1 MNAQRKAG
9 LYSFGASGT
18 AVTKRKNLHPDQ
30 QAQES
35 ALVAAVR
42 RGDEQALEALLMRA
56 QEIAYR
62 FSRVIC
68 GAGAADA
75 EDAMQEALINVYRR
89 ANEIR
94 EPKAFR
100 AWLYRTVKNACLI
113 GRRKRVHEP
122 TRLLSIDE
130 LMPGEG
136 FPVPSRD
143 RTPEQLAMDARARAR
158 LKRALAAL
166 PPAFRMTV
174 FLRDIEGLSTREVAE
189 VMDVSEDNVKTRLHR
204 ARLQLRREL
213 ESI

>member
-1 MNAQRKAG
+1 
-9 LYSFGASGT
+9 
-18 AVTKRKNLHPDQ
+18 VTKFRNPHPDRQ
-30 QAQES
+30 DEER
-35 ALVAAVR
+35 LVAGVV
-42 RGDEQALEALLMRA
+42 RGDERAIEALLIRA

-75 EDAMQEALINVYRR
+75 EDAMQDALINVYRH
-89 ANEIR
+89 ADAIR
-94 EPKAFR
+94 EPRAFR

-122 TRLLSIDE
+122 ARLLSIDE

-136 FPVPSRD
+136 FAIPSRG
-143 RTPEQLAMDARARAR
+143 RSPEQLAIDARTRAR
-158 LKRALAAL
+158 LRKALASL

-174 FLRDIEGLSTREVAE
+174 FLRDIEGLSTREVAQ
-189 VMDVSEDNVKTRLHR
+189 VMDVSEENVKTRLHR

-213 ESI
+213 ESV

>member
-1 MNAQRKAG
+1 
-9 LYSFGASGT
+9 
-18 AVTKRKNLHPDQ
+18 VTKSKNLHLDR
-30 QAQES
+30 QAQEA
-35 ALVAAVR
+35 ALVAGVR
-42 RGDEQALEALLMRA
+42 RGDEQALETLLMRA

-89 ANEIR
+89 AGEIR

-130 LMPGEG
+130 LMPGEE
-136 FPVPSRD
+136 FPVSSND
-143 RTPEQLAMDARARAR
+143 RTPEQLAMDARTRNR
-158 LKRALAAL
+158 LRKALAAL

-174 FLRDIEGLSTREVAE
+174 FLRDIEGLSTREVAQ
-189 VMDVSEDNVKTRLHR
+189 VMDVTEDNVKTRLHR

-213 ESI
+213 ETL

>member
-1 MNAQRKAG
+1 
-9 LYSFGASGT
+9 
-18 AVTKRKNLHPDQ
+18 VTKRQNLHPDR

-35 ALVAAVR
+35 ALVAGVR

-56 QEIAYR
+56 QEVAYR

-89 ANEIR
+89 AGEIR

-130 LMPGEG
+130 LLPGEE
-136 FPVPSRD
+136 FPLPSHD
-143 RTPEQLAMDARARAR
+143 RSPEQLAMDARTRAR
-158 LKRALAAL
+158 LRRALARL

-174 FLRDIEGLSTREVAE
+174 FLRDVEGLSTREVAE
-189 VMDVSEDNVKTRLHR
+189 VMEVSEDNVKTRLHR

-213 ESI
+213 ESL

>member
-1 MNAQRKAG
+1 
-9 LYSFGASGT
+9 
-18 AVTKRKNLHPDQ
+18 VTKRKNLHPDR
-30 QAQES
+30 QADES

-75 EDAMQEALINVYRR
+75 EDAMQEALLNVYRR
-89 ANEIR
+89 ASEIR

-113 GRRKRVHEP
+113 GRRRRVHEP
-122 TRLLSIDE
+122 SRLLSIDE
-130 LMPGEG
+130 LMPGEE
-136 FPVPSRD
+136 FPLPSQD
-143 RTPEQLAMDARARAR
+143 RTPEQLAMDARTRKR
-158 LKRALAAL
+158 LRRALAAL

-174 FLRDIEGLSTREVAE
+174 FLRDIEGLSTREVAD
-189 VMDVSEDNVKTRLHR
+189 VMDVTEDNVKTRLHR

-213 ESI
+213 ETL

>member
-1 MNAQRKAG
+1 
-9 LYSFGASGT
+9 
-18 AVTKRKNLHPDQ
+18 VTKRQNLHPDRQ
-30 QAQES
+30 TDES

-75 EDAMQEALINVYRR
+75 EDAMQEALLNVYRR
-89 ANEIR
+89 ASEIR

-113 GRRKRVHEP
+113 GRRRRVHEP
-122 TRLLSIDE
+122 SRLLSIDE
-130 LMPGEG
+130 LMPGQE
-136 FPVPSRD
+136 FPLPSHD
-143 RTPEQLAMDARARAR
+143 RSPEQLAMDARTRRR
-158 LKRALAAL
+158 LRKALAAL

-189 VMDVSEDNVKTRLHR
+189 VMDVTEDNVKTRLHR

-213 ESI
+213 ETL

>member
-1 MNAQRKAG
+1 M
-9 LYSFGASGT
+9 
-18 AVTKRKNLHPDQ
+18 TKRKISHPDH
-30 QAQES
+30 QEFES
-35 ALVAAVR
+35 RLVRAVR
-42 RGDEQALEALLMRA
+42 QGDDQALEALLVRA

-62 FSRVIC
+62 FSRVVC
-68 GAGAADA
+68 GARASDA

-89 ANEIR
+89 AGEIR

-113 GRRKRVHEP
+113 SRRRRVHEP
-122 TRLLSIDE
+122 GRLLSLDE
-130 LMPGEG
+130 LMPRQE
-136 FPVPSRD
+136 FPVPSLGRS
-143 RTPEQLAMDARARAR
+143 PEQLAMDSRTRAALR
-158 LKRALAAL
+158 KALAAL

-189 VMDVSEDNVKTRLHR
+189 VMGVSEDNVKTRLHR

>member
-1 MNAQRKAG
+1 M
-9 LYSFGASGT
+9 
-18 AVTKRKNLHPDQ
+18 TKRKNPHPDH
-30 QAQES
+30 QAAES
-35 ALVAAVR
+35 SLVRGVQ
-42 RGDEQALEALLMRA
+42 RGDEAALEALLMRA

-89 ANEIR
+89 AAEIR

-122 TRLLSIDE
+122 SRLLSFDE
-130 LMPGEG
+130 LMPGEE
-136 FPVPSRD
+136 FPVRSGD
-143 RTPEQLAMDARARAR
+143 RSPEQLAMDAGTRAT
-158 LKRALAAL
+158 LKRALASL

-174 FLRDIEGLSTREVAE
+174 FLRDIEGLSTREVAQ
-189 VMDVSEDNVKTRLHR
+189 VMEVSEDNVKTRLHR

-213 ESI
+213 ESV